1 MSLKKKEIE
10 DLKDIFEKILNQK
23 GNKIEKFELGT
34 KNWDSL
40 KHIQL
45 VLNIEKKFNI
55 KIKTSEVYKLSSY
68 KKIVEFLKKKN

>member
-10 DLKDIFEKILNQK
+10 DLKDIFQKILNQK
-23 GNKIEKFELGT
+23 GNKIENFELGN

-45 VLNIEKKFNI
+45 ILNIEKKFNV

-68 KKIVEFLKKKN
+68 KKIIEFLKKNN

>member
-23 GNKIEKFELGT
+23 GNKIENFELGT

-45 VLNIEKKFNI
+45 ILNIEKKFNV

-68 KKIVEFLKKKN
+68 KKIIEFLKKNN